1 GVFYTLLTGAEV
13 PTLRS
18 TFAALLALAAVAL
31 GREPLSLR
39 VLALAAFV
47 VMLFWPEAVV
57 GPSFQLSFGA
67 ALAIVALH
75 GAGSMRR
82 LAGP

>member
-1 GVFYTLLTGAEV
+1 
-13 PTLRS
+13 
-18 TFAALLALAAVAL
+18 
-31 GREPLSLR
+31 
-39 VLALAAFV
+39 FV

-82 LAGP
+82 LAGPPDAPWWQRGARAAAALLVTGVVVELALLPIGLFHFHRAGLYGAL